1 LQATINLLFPSMLQH
16 GTIKLLYL
24 QYMKNRHLLVL
35 ALLLGAIGMQA
46 QLYVT
51 DPNKTIFGIKLGY
64 GEVLT
69 RPETTVVGNE
79 DDFLIYEVS
88 QEDSKSVTSIGM
100 FAFRKFGYL
109 WLEGDL
115 LYNRYQNEYKVRSF
129 FGKDD
134 PTLYYDETFHY
145 IDFQVL
151 SGIHANNF
159 RIGVGPVFHILGD
172 HQGGIEL
179 EDVYAPRPR
188 TLSFGFSGNVGYDL
202 QFGEVHVKFDV
213 KFESSFRTIGDHI
226 YYGPIQSKFKGT
238 PDMIIFSTSIGI

>member
-1 LQATINLLFPSMLQH
+1 MLFFMLVI
-16 GTIKLLYL
+16 GVTKLLYL
-24 QYMKNRHLLVL
+24 QYMTNKHIITF
-35 ALLLGAIGMQA
+35 ALLLSAICAHA

-51 DPNKTIFGIKLGY
+51 DPNKAIFGIKLGY

-100 FAFRKFGYL
+100 FAFRKFGFL

-115 LYNRYQNEYKVRSF
+115 LYNRYENEYKVRSF

-134 PTLYYDETFHY
+134 PTLFYNETFHY
-145 IDFQVL
+145 IDLQVL
-151 SGIHANNF
+151 SGVHANNF
-159 RIGVGPVFHILGD
+159 RLGVGPVMHILGD
-172 HQGGIEL
+172 YQGGIEL
-179 EDVYAPRPR
+179 EDIYSPRPR
-188 TLSFGFSGNVGYDL
+188 NISFGFSGNIGYDL
-202 QFGEVHVKFDV
+202 QFGEMHVKFDV